1 MGGAAGHGWL
11 ARRIASD
18 RTCGMKRD
26 DSKSRAVRLAVT
38 LAGLRLRTPLIAA
51 SGIWGYGE
59 EHLRS
64 PQLQHLGAFVLKTTT
79 LRPRA
84 GNPPG
89 ARTVETPAGLVN
101 SIGLENPGFE
111 VFLADRLPRARDL
124 GLPVIASIAGA
135 TVAEFAEMAGRLDG
149 AEGVAALEL
158 NVSCPNVERH
168 GMAFGADAESAAAV
182 VAACRRSWR
191 KPLIAKLTPNVSD
204 IAEIALACEDAG
216 ADIIALVNT
225 FTAMCIDIRTRR
237 PRLGA
242 NFGGL
247 SGPAIR
253 PAAVLRVYQVAQAV
267 KVPVIGM
274 GGIWD
279 AEDALEFI
287 IAGATAVG
295 LGTCLL
301 AAPDKP
307 AEIARGMAD
316 FLRRENLPSLR
327 NLIGSV
333 KLNPP
338 GPVCHSERSEE
349 SGPA

>member
-1 MGGAAGHGWL
+1 MTKA
-11 ARRIASD
+11 IPQPK
-18 RTCGMKRD
+18 TP
-26 DSKSRAVRLAVT
+26 RLNVT

-59 EHLRS
+59 EHVGS
-64 PQLQHLGAFVLKTTT
+64 PQIDHLGAFVLKTTT
-79 LRPRA
+79 LHPRA

-101 SIGLENPGFE
+101 SIGLENPGLE
-111 VFLADRLPRARDL
+111 AFLAEKLPRAREL
-124 GLPVIASIAGA
+124 GLPLIASIAGA
-135 TVAEFAEMAGRLDG
+135 TVDEFAEMAARLDQADG
-149 AEGVAALEL
+149 IAALEL
-158 NVSCPNVERH
+158 NISCPNVEKH

-182 VAACRRSWR
+182 VAACRARWR
-191 KPLIAKLTPNVSD
+191 NNPLIAKLTPNVTD
-204 IAEIALACEDAG
+204 IAEIAVACEAAG
-216 ADIIALVNT
+216 ADAIALVNT

-253 PAAVLRVYQVAQAV
+253 PAAVLRVYRVAQGV

-274 GGIWD
+274 GGVWD

-287 IAGATAVG
+287 VAGATAVG

-301 AAPDKP
+301 AAPEKP
-307 AEIARGMAD
+307 GEIVRGVRE
-316 FLRRENLPSLR
+316 FLRRERIASVR
-327 NLIGSV
+327 ELIGSV
-333 KLNPP
+333 KLN
-338 GPVCHSERSEE
+338 SAE
-349 SGPA
+349 